1 MKTLQSF
8 INEQLKVNE
17 EKSSSKTITFDF
29 SDLDNAEDTLKSF
42 EGKEGCSI
50 DGNKLTIS
58 ISNNNFDKLGSVQD
72 ILQQYY
78 EGESHSQKHTSSESY
93 ANLVTSFGKQL
104 NSFNDILDEFENAD
118 KEDDKK
124 EEE

>member
-8 INEQLKVNE
+8 ISEQLKVNE
-17 EKSSSKTITFDF
+17 EKSSSKTVVFNFDGLEN
-29 SDLDNAEDTLKSF
+29 SEETLKSL
-42 EGKEGCSI
+42 ENKEGCSI

-58 ISNNNFDKLGSVQD
+58 ISNDNFDKLGSVQD

-104 NSFNDILDEFENAD
+104 NSFNDILNEFENED